1 MSSTAFKS
9 LPTSPGLDRISK
21 HDFQRLAQYI
31 HDYCGIELPPSKV
44 TMVEGRLRR
53 RLRALN
59 FNTIDAYCEYIF
71 DQGGL
76 HDEAVHL
83 INVLTTNKT
92 DFYRERGH
100 FDFIENTVLPEFVA
114 HGRNHIKAWSAACST
129 GAEPYTLAM
138 IIDAFLAQNACIPYS
153 VLATDLSTDVL
164 EVAQRGIYPEEL
176 LAPVPRDLRSRYARE
191 SKDPSARLCRIAPAL
206 RAHVSFMQLN
216 LMDAHYPVDRDM
228 DIILCRNVLIYF
240 SKPTQ
245 QTVLNKL
252 CEYLRPGGYL
262 FLGHSEIN
270 GGDETIRGTGR

>member
-138 IIDAFLAQNACIPYS
+138 IIDEFLCPKCLHSLFGPCNGPEHRRPRSCS
-153 VLATDLSTDVL
+153 TGDLSGRVK
-164 EVAQRGIYPEEL
+164 
-176 LAPVPRDLRSRYARE
+176 LALVPRDLRSRYARE
-191 SKDPSARLCRIAPAL
+191 LQHFIGATLPHSACTA
-206 RAHVSFMQLN
+206 RA
-216 LMDAHYPVDRDM
+216 
-228 DIILCRNVLIYF
+228 C
-240 SKPTQ
+240 
-245 QTVLNKL
+245 
-252 CEYLRPGGYL
+252 
-262 FLGHSEIN
+262 
-270 GGDETIRGTGR
+270 